1 MWKVQGLTS
10 DKELLVALPAAAAAA
25 AVCPGGWRRQAQAR
39 VYVRPSRPLGS
50 LPQAIKSPGKTL
62 WCPPGP
68 PRRLGSN
75 TSAQAG
81 QQPVVFGPQAE
92 RCPRAPPEAVVACPP
107 HPGPSP
113 GAEGASPAAVLANST
128 SCRRVEQDAA
138 GSRRH
143 CHPVHFRG
151 QWLCRIAVCFQPN
164 SQVSTYPRGVEV
176 PYSSRPW
183 LPVTAGEFRHALPIK
198 GPKKWNPAT
207 FHRAQSAVSWRSGI
221 LVKHR
226 EQNRDRF
233 GILIL
238 RTAHHNVLEPLTAH
252 PPVPVAAP
260 RGPSSDSAQIMAP
273 AASVRVPV
281 RHLMLL
287 AASLACCRAWEQVG
301 VLPKRWQPPPAACAP
316 SLVPVPVP
324 VAH

>member
-1 MWKVQGLTS
+1 M
-10 DKELLVALPAAAAAA
+10 
-25 AVCPGGWRRQAQAR
+25 
-39 VYVRPSRPLGS
+39 
-50 LPQAIKSPGKTL
+50 
-62 WCPPGP
+62 
-68 PRRLGSN
+68 
-75 TSAQAG
+75 
-81 QQPVVFGPQAE
+81 
-92 RCPRAPPEAVVACPP
+92 
-107 HPGPSP
+107 
-113 GAEGASPAAVLANST
+113 
-128 SCRRVEQDAA
+128 
-138 GSRRH
+138 
-143 CHPVHFRG
+143 
-151 QWLCRIAVCFQPN
+151 CFQPN

-183 LPVTAGEFRHALPIK
+183 PPVTAGEFRHALPIK

-233 GILIL
+233 GILIR

-281 RHLMLL
+281 RHLLLL

-324 VAH
+324 VAHWWVASPPCHTLHFLLLLQAAAQTTVLNALTAAAAGSAAAGSAAAGKNRRLAATAPGGNRLGSSASASGSGGIPQAVVDAYNPAYRAGVEAAASGSTPPLPRPRPRPPPGLPRRPPPPSMPAFAAAHYKKVPACCACVRV